1 VEIYM
6 DDFVTYGDEFDEALT
21 NLEKTLI
28 RCKESNV
35 SLSNENCS
43 MMLTNGIILGH
54 RSSTKGIQV
63 DPENVKVIF
72 NFPC

>member
-6 DDFVTYGDEFDEALT
+6 DDFKTCGNEFDKALE

-35 SLSNENCS
+35 SLSNEKCA
-43 MMLTNGIILGH
+43 MILIYGIILAH
-54 RSSTKGIQV
+54 
-63 DPENVKVIF
+63 
-72 NFPC
+72 